1 MRIKLL
7 FIIGLIFPVFS
18 FGQNWEALGGGSQ
31 LQEIRGMYVDTTENL
46 LYAVGQF
53 QEIGGIPADRVA
65 KWNGV
70 HWISLCDTGGYLDSN
85 PIIEV
90 LKYNGQLIITGQQ
103 WDMDGEFCQQTAYLD
118 DTIWKPYGEPNSLA
132 FLNQSDSDLFMLGAY
147 TELDGQLIKHA
158 AKKTATGWEE
168 IGDPNVWTQASGFTY
183 EAVNYQ
189 NKIVIGG
196 NFSVP
201 GFKEI
206 IQWDGAEWQALGDG
220 VVGEA
225 GISFLKEFQ
234 GILYVGGYFEKFP
247 GGNPA
252 SNVMAWDGE
261 KWFDP
266 FPEITFNHI
275 LRDMQIIDDEIY
287 FVTSF
292 YFNSDP
298 LNNYTFAKFDGEQF
312 CAFGGTFTTANFQDP
327 QQIAK
332 YNDTII
338 VACNKTLFGDTVNY
352 IAKWLGN
359 QMDTCI
365 SSPVHLDITEQLWE
379 QSISIYPN
387 PSSSHFE
394 VSSGDANLKSIYLY
408 SQNGKLVLQ
417 DKLFTPKKKHLIQT
431 NSFDNG
437 FYFVEIETDRG
448 VMRKKIQIIY

>member
-1 MRIKLL
+1 MRFLL
-7 FIIGLIFPVFS
+7 FLLFCCPMFVFS
-18 FGQNWEALGGGSQ
+18 QNWESLGGGIQ
-31 LQEIRGMYVDTTENL
+31 QQGARGLFVDSTENL
-46 LYAVGQF
+46 LYVVGPF

-65 KWNGV
+65 KWDGNI
-70 HWISLCDTGGYLDSN
+70 WTSLCDTGGIGDFN

-90 LKYNGQLIITGQQ
+90 LKYEGQLIITGQQ
-103 WDMDGEFCQQTAYLD
+103 WDMDGQVCQQSAYLD

-132 FLNQSDSDLFMLGAY
+132 FINQSGPDLFMLGAF
-147 TELDGQLIKHA
+147 TQLDGQSIKLA
-158 AKKTATGWEE
+158 ARKTLTGWEA
-168 IGDPNVWTQASGFTY
+168 IGDQSVWTDPNGFTY
-183 EAVNYQ
+183 EASNYQ

-196 NFSVP
+196 NFDIP
-201 GFKEI
+201 GYKEI
-206 IQWDGAEWQALGDG
+206 IQWNGTTWEPLGQG

-225 GISFLKEFQ
+225 GVAFLKEYQ
-234 GILYVGGYFEKFP
+234 GILYVGGWFEKFP

-266 FPEITFNHI
+266 FPEVTFNHI

-352 IAKWLGN
+352 IAKWMGN

-365 SSPVHLDITEQLWE
+365 SSPVHLDIQEHQITN
-379 QSISIYPN
+379 QSVKVYPN
-387 PSSSHFE
+387 PASSFIE
-394 VSSGDANLKSIYLY
+394 LSSNTFSYHSAKIYSLDGQLSINRVFHQAENNSTIYIDALK
-408 SQNGKLVLQ
+408 
-417 DKLFTPKKKHLIQT
+417 T
-431 NSFDNG
+431 G
-437 FYFVEIETDRG
+437 FYFLELVTDQG
-448 VMRKKIQIIY
+448 IIRKKIEIIR